1 MSLDDSDEK
10 IALLKEIRDEVRR
23 WSGDTH
29 RGLDV
34 LGGTFDRGLDRMDW
48 GLDRIDRGLDK
59 FDRGLD
65 RFDRGLDR
73 MDGQFDRIDAA
84 LADCAESV
92 RLTVHYVK
100 VLCKQRGIEVEPE

>member
-10 IALLKEIRDEVRR
+10 FALLKEIRDEVRR

-29 RGLDV
+29 RRLDV
-34 LGGTFDRGLDRMDW
+34 LGGTFDRGLDRMDR
-48 GLDRIDRGLDK
+48 GVDRM
-59 FDRGLD
+59 DRGLD
-65 RFDRGLDR
+65 RLDRRLDR

-100 VLCKQRGIEVEPE
+100 VLCKQRGIEIEPA

>member
-10 IALLKEIRDEVRR
+10 LALLKEIRDEVRR
-23 WSGDTH
+23 WSDATN
-29 RGLDV
+29 RGLDG
-34 LGGTFDRGLDRMDW
+34 LSGTIDRGLDRMDR
-48 GLDRIDRGLDK
+48 GLDRI
-59 FDRGLD
+59 
-65 RFDRGLDR
+65 DRGLDR

-100 VLCKQRGIEVEPE
+100 GLCKQRGIEFDPA